1 MYVVVVVV
9 SAVIFIV
16 CLIYFVSVLT
26 WHDLMDETAPSLT
39 FKSFRE
45 LYALNPQK
53 WSFWSEY
60 VTYSSQRI
68 EFARYSDVIKYKIF
82 SDKVE
87 RYKLELER
95 IQNEKEL
102 LKQIQCD
109 IDTYRRKNIEEMG
122 KRLQK

>member
-1 MYVVVVVV
+1 MYVVVVIV

-53 WSFWSEY
+53 WSFGSEY

-68 EFARYSDVIKYKIF
+68 EFSRYSDVIKYKIF

-87 RYKLELER
+87 RDKLELER
-95 IQNEKEL
+95 IQNEKEF

-109 IDTYRRKNIEEMG
+109 IDTYRRKNIEEME
-122 KRLQK
+122 KRFQK

>member
-9 SAVIFIV
+9 SAVVFIV
-16 CLIYFVSVLT
+16 CLVYFVSVLT

-53 WSFWSEY
+53 WSFGSEH
-60 VTYSSQRI
+60 VTYSNQRI

-82 SDKVE
+82 CDKVE
-87 RYKLELER
+87 RDKQELER
-95 IQNEKEL
+95 IQNEKEF
-102 LKQIQCD
+102 LKHIQYD
-109 IDTYRRKNIEEMG
+109 IDAYRRKNIEEME
-122 KRLQK
+122 RCLQK